1 MSHIEKEIKI
11 LNVNAKETMKKMEQ
25 LGVEPKGKY
34 IQDVYTF
41 DFPTVN
47 ESFESKLKI
56 AEDTKDN
63 VQLIDFIRDIRPC
76 FTKKDLNTF
85 KSLLGTEDIIEYVT
99 NGGEL
104 KKLQC
109 DEINDIIKSVN
120 DNYSKW
126 IRLRQTGKQTTITIK
141 KIVNSS
147 GEYELDAVRELEF
160 EVPSI
165 NEGKEF
171 LEALGYYPAL
181 HQKKMRIAYD
191 YNNTELVIDKWP
203 KIPAYIEVEGENK
216 GDICSVVKNLGYR
229 AQDMRV
235 MNTDNVYE
243 ENGLD
248 IYSFKNLDFSED
260 ELKEVESILNYD
272 AKQEKEKENHM
283 RE

>member
-47 ESFESKLKI
+47 ESFESKLKT

-171 LEALGYYPAL
+171 LEALGYYPSL

-216 GDICSVVKNLGYR
+216 EDICNVVKNLGYR

-272 AKQEKEKENHM
+272 AKEEKEKENHM